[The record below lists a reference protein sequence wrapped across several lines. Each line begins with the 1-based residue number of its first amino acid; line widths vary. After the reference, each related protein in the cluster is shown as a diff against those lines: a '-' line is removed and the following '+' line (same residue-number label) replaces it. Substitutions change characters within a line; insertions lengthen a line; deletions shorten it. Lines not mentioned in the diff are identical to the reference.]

1 MCNIYTHIYVYW
13 YLDSHRQS
21 LAKQVPKTKTTLCTG
36 NWRWQKFLKVSSPQ
50 LSLNKRTH
58 SWLLRIS
65 TCTWRIQVKMR
76 HPLQSSP
83 AGPKSRK
90 VSSLQYLLYRMNTH
104 VIFRISARI
113 SDKNPPLW
121 SNPAVQIYQK
131 IHPATTLIVYV
142 DSRAEFREF
151 PKEFQRKHAILWR
164 TVVWVIFF

>member
-1 MCNIYTHIYVYW
+1 
-13 YLDSHRQS
+13 
-21 LAKQVPKTKTTLCTG
+21 
-36 NWRWQKFLKVSSPQ
+36 
-50 LSLNKRTH
+50 
-58 SWLLRIS
+58 
-65 TCTWRIQVKMR
+65 MR

-142 DSRAEFREF
+142 DSRAEFRES
-151 PKEFQRKHAILWR
+151 PKEFQRKRAILWASR
-164 TVVWVIFF
+164 LGDFFFKVSNMAF